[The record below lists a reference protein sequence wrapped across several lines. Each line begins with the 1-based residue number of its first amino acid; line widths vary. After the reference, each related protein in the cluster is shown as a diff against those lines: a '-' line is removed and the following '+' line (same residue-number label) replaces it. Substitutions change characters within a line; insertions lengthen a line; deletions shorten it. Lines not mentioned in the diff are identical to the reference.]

1 METRKIMA
9 LGKSSLVIS
18 LPKEWIKS
26 NNIKKG
32 DVLSLEV
39 QRDLSLLVKSSQ
51 KTSEEKRKIA
61 VELDDSAISDS
72 IFRRVI
78 GSYLNGY
85 NDIVLTSNNIFTVQ
99 QQHAIRNVVK
109 SLYLRIISSNA
120 SRVSLQ
126 TLMNE
131 SMANLLRARRSY
143 DGRERSIATVLPAK
157 VLN

>member
-39 QRDLSLLVKSSQ
+39 QRDLSLLVKSSL

-143 DGRERSIATVLPAK
+143 DGRERSIAT
-157 VLN
+157 